1 MDLSVPQL
9 WEVFRQSGVE
19 AESKPVS
26 MAADS
31 ESRRVPEAGCSVLT
45 LLCIIQ
51 RG

>member
-9 WEVFRQSGVE
+9 WKVFRQSGVE
-19 AESKPVS
+19 TESKPVS

-31 ESRRVPEAGCSVLT
+31 ESRGVPEAGCSALT
-45 LLCIIQ
+45 SLCVIR